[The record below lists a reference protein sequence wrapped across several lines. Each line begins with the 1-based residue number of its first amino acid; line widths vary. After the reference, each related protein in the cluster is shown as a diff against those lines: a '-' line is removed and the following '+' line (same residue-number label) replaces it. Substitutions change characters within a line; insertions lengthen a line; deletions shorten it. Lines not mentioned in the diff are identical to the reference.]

1 MNQSLKLVLLILFL
15 MLSLQS
21 KAQKIRYFDSDN
33 NKISKEKYF
42 RKLNNYE
49 SYFDILKNDST
60 KILVLREN
68 QGKLKKI
75 KQLLLTVK
83 ANIYQPLDVSKN
95 TLIYYY
101 PGKDL
106 CNSTGSATKKSYKKW
121 YSKLE
126 KKIKRKDSLNIIKI
140 YKDNYGLN
148 AKNNVNEWDLDPF
161 QIIEKSFFKYHYS
174 CGSFVIVGP
183 NGNYVSFFGEYG
195 HNQVIEALKK
205 LKEAQRN
212 Y

>member
-140 YKDNYGLN
+140 YKDNYGL
-148 AKNNVNEWDLDPF
+148 K
-161 QIIEKSFFKYHYS
+161 
-174 CGSFVIVGP
+174 C
-183 NGNYVSFFGEYG
+183 
-195 HNQVIEALKK
+195 
-205 LKEAQRN
+205 KE
-212 Y
+212 